1 MERLLKAEEKKRHIE
16 VKKQKK
22 EFLQGGCGAFK
33 SMKTTSAAVLR
44 RNHQGFA
51 EDKTLNTEKGVK
63 NMGNVIRKSL
73 KKKKSSTNSVSAA
86 VIPAENDTTAV
97 MSTAAEGMTSD
108 QNNQLMSDGE
118 EQKSEV
124 IAAPLFRKR
133 GRNMRDM
140 MNQIVEKE
148 AKKEEEMKE
157 LGINVQ
163 DEKSNSSGSD
173 SNPSADEMEV
183 RKYFC
188 N

>member
-1 MERLLKAEEKKRHIE
+1 
-16 VKKQKK
+16 
-22 EFLQGGCGAFK
+22 
-33 SMKTTSAAVLR
+33 
-44 RNHQGFA
+44 
-51 EDKTLNTEKGVK
+51 
-63 NMGNVIRKSL
+63 MGNVIRKSL

-86 VIPAENDTTAV
+86 VISAENDTTAV

-133 GRNMRDM
+133 GRNMRDI